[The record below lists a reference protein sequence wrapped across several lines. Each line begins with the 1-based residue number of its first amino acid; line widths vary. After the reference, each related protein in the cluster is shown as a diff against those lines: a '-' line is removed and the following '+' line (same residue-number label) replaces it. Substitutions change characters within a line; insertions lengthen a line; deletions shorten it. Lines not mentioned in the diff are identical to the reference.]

1 MKIRLKDLTKW
12 RFNITAIKN
21 NLNNTAIE
29 NLENHT
35 IIISINKNFNSPQS
49 FDYFG
54 TTFTEIF
61 SGVNSLYN
69 KKDGPFNIYNNSQN
83 I

>member
-35 IIISINKNFNSPQS
+35 IIISINKNFNSPQT

-54 TTFTEIF
+54 TTFTKIF
-61 SGVNSLYN
+61 GEVNSLYN
-69 KKDGPFNIYNNSQN
+69 KKDRPFKI
-83 I
+83 

>member
-1 MKIRLKDLTKW
+1 MKIRLKDLAKW
-12 RFNITAIKN
+12 HFNITAIKN

-61 SGVNSLYN
+61 SGVNSLYS

>member
-54 TTFTEIF
+54 TTFAEIF

-69 KKDGPFNIYNNSQN
+69 KRDGPFNIYNNSQN

>member
-69 KKDGPFNIYNNSQN
+69 KKDGPFNI
-83 I
+83 

>member
-1 MKIRLKDLTKW
+1 M
-12 RFNITAIKN
+12 KN

-69 KKDGPFNIYNNSQN
+69 KKDGPFNI
-83 I
+83 

>member
-69 KKDGPFNIYNNSQN
+69 KKDGPFNIYNNSHN